1 MITTHAGR
9 LLLTIVLFL
18 SLAFAGCA
26 ATSLLY
32 NHADWLIAR
41 QIDGYFGL
49 NRPQKTFVS
58 SRLSGILAHHRS
70 DALPRY
76 EAVIGQARERSAD
89 GLTAADLDWAFVQ
102 YDQLRADL
110 FARFVSDGA
119 EFIRQVNAPQ
129 VLRLKQALETRLAR
143 DEQLLRDGPEKR
155 QAKRTERIV
164 GLAREW
170 MGPLS
175 AQQEQEITKL
185 TMSFP
190 DTLPLWYAH
199 QRYRHQQL
207 LALIESRQSDQI
219 AARLEDWLVRQDR
232 DADPHFGEMMT
243 QLRRHITD
251 LVLHLDRSATPAQR
265 RHFLSKIDDLAA
277 LVRRLQVA

>member
-1 MITTHAGR
+1 MTTRAGR
-9 LLLTIVLFL
+9 FLLTIVLFL

-32 NHADWLIAR
+32 NHADWLLAR

-76 EAVIGQARERSAD
+76 EAVLGQARERSAD
-89 GLTAADLDWAFVQ
+89 GLSTEDLDWAFVQ

-110 FARFVSDGA
+110 FGRFVSDGA
-119 EFIRQVNAPQ
+119 EFIRQVNDPQ

-143 DEQLLRDGPEKR
+143 DEELLRDGSVKR
-155 QAKRTERIV
+155 QAKRTERIL

-170 MGPLS
+170 MGSLS
-175 AQQEQEITKL
+175 PQQEQEISKI
-185 TMSFP
+185 TMNFP
-190 DTLPLWYAH
+190 DTLPVWYAH
-199 QRYRHQQL
+199 QAYRHKQL
-207 LALIESRQSDQI
+207 LALIESRQSEQT
-219 AARLEDWLVRQDR
+219 AARLEDWLVHQDR
-232 DADPHFGEMMT
+232 DADPHFAEVMS
-243 QLRRHITD
+243 QLRRHITG
-251 LVLHLDRSATPAQR
+251 LVLDLDRSATPAQR

>member
-1 MITTHAGR
+1 MTTRAGR
-9 LLLTIVLFL
+9 FLLTIVLFL

-32 NHADWLIAR
+32 NHADWLLAR

-76 EAVIGQARERSAD
+76 EAVLGQARERSAD
-89 GLTAADLDWAFVQ
+89 GLTTEDLDWAFVQ

-110 FARFVSDGA
+110 FGRFVSDGA
-119 EFIRQVNAPQ
+119 EFIRQVNDPQ

-143 DEQLLRDGPEKR
+143 DEELLRDGSVKR
-155 QAKRTERIV
+155 QAKRTERIL

-170 MGPLS
+170 MGSLS
-175 AQQEQEITKL
+175 PQQEQQISKIT
-185 TMSFP
+185 MNFP
-190 DTLPLWYAH
+190 DTLPVWYAH
-199 QRYRHQQL
+199 QAYRHKQL
-207 LALIESRQSDQI
+207 LALIESRQSEQT
-219 AARLEDWLVRQDR
+219 AARLEDWLVHQDR
-232 DADPHFGEMMT
+232 DADPHFAEVMS
-243 QLRRHITD
+243 QLRRHITG
-251 LVLHLDRSATPAQR
+251 LVLDLDRSATPAQR

>member
-1 MITTHAGR
+1 VITTRAGR
-9 LLLTIVLFL
+9 FLLTIVLFL

-76 EAVIGQARERSAD
+76 EAVLGQARERSAD
-89 GLTAADLDWAFVQ
+89 GLTTEDLDWAFIQ

-119 EFIRQVNAPQ
+119 EFIRQVNDPQ

-143 DEQLLRDGPEKR
+143 DEELLRDGTLKR
-155 QAKRTERIV
+155 QAKRTERIL

-170 MGPLS
+170 MGSLS
-175 AQQEQEITKL
+175 PQQEQEISKL

-190 DTLPLWYAH
+190 DTLPVWYAH
-199 QRYRHQQL
+199 QVYRHKQL
-207 LALIESRQSDQI
+207 LTLIESRQSEQTS
-219 AARLEDWLVRQDR
+219 ARLEDWLVHQDR
-232 DADPHFGEMMT
+232 DADPHFAEVMT
-243 QLRRHITD
+243 QLRRHITG

>member
-1 MITTHAGR
+1 MTTRAGR
-9 LLLTIVLFL
+9 FLLTIVLFL

-32 NHADWLIAR
+32 NHADWLLAR

-58 SRLSGILAHHRS
+58 SRLSGILAHHRT

-76 EAVIGQARERSAD
+76 ETVLGQARERSAD
-89 GLTAADLDWAFVQ
+89 GLTTEDLDWAFVQ

-110 FARFVSDGA
+110 FGRFVSDGA
-119 EFIRQVNAPQ
+119 EFIRQVNDPQ

-143 DEQLLRDGPEKR
+143 DEELLRDGTGKR
-155 QAKRTERIV
+155 QAKRTERIL

-170 MGPLS
+170 MGSLS
-175 AQQEQEITKL
+175 PQQEQQISKIT
-185 TMSFP
+185 MNFP
-190 DTLPLWYAH
+190 DTLPVWYAH
-199 QRYRHQQL
+199 QAYRHKQL
-207 LALIESRQSDQI
+207 LALIESRQSEQT
-219 AARLEDWLVRQDR
+219 AARLEDWLVHQDQ
-232 DADPHFGEMMT
+232 DADPHFAEVMS
-243 QLRRHITD
+243 QLRRHITG
-251 LVLHLDRSATPAQR
+251 LVLDLDRSATPAQR

>member
-1 MITTHAGR
+1 MTTRAGR
-9 LLLTIVLFL
+9 FLLTIVLFL

-32 NHADWLIAR
+32 NHADWLLAR

-76 EAVIGQARERSAD
+76 EAVLGQARERSAD
-89 GLTAADLDWAFVQ
+89 GLTTEDLDWAFVQ

-110 FARFVSDGA
+110 FGRFVSDGA
-119 EFIRQVNAPQ
+119 EFIRQVNDPQ

-143 DEQLLRDGPEKR
+143 DEELLRDGSVKR
-155 QAKRTERIV
+155 QAKRTERIL

-170 MGPLS
+170 MGSLS
-175 AQQEQEITKL
+175 PQQEQEISKI
-185 TMSFP
+185 TMNFP
-190 DTLPLWYAH
+190 DTLPVWYAH
-199 QRYRHQQL
+199 QAYRHKQL
-207 LALIESRQSDQI
+207 LALIESRQSEQT
-219 AARLEDWLVRQDR
+219 AARLEDWLVHQDR
-232 DADPHFGEMMT
+232 DADPHFAEVMS
-243 QLRRHITD
+243 QLRRHITG
-251 LVLHLDRSATPAQR
+251 LVLDLDRSATPAQR